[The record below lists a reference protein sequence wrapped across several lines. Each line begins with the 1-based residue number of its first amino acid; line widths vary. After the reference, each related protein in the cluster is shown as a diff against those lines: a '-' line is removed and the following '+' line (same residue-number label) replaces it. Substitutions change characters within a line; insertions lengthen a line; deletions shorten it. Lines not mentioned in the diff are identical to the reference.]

1 MNTRASIAALAIGA
15 VLVSVPALA
24 QQRNPN
30 DGGLVNL
37 PAGAKLDGGSKATT
51 SSNTYYGRAANDG
64 GPGPQPTAAQMNAA
78 SAQNKT
84 ANQAPSQPHV
94 GRPQNDGGM

>member
-1 MNTRASIAALAIGA
+1 MNTRIIAALAIGA
-15 VLVSVPALA
+15 ALVSAPAFA

-37 PAGAKLDGGSKATT
+37 PAGTKLDGGVKASSGST
-51 SSNTYYGRAANDG
+51 SYYGRAANDG
-64 GPGPQPTAAQMNAA
+64 GPGAQPTSSQLNAA